1 MLPAL
6 PMRTVLLIDDQAD
19 VREVLRLLLE
29 REGFRAL
36 EAGDG
41 VEALRLLR
49 QNEPHLIILDLLM
62 PQMDG
67 YEFLDQVPAGI
78 PLIVMSGVDE
88 RLGAR
93 SRTLS
98 HAGIRSV
105 LRKPV
110 GIDEIRKAV
119 RDALPSS

>member
-1 MLPAL
+1 
-6 PMRTVLLIDDQAD
+6 MRTVLLIDDQAD

-29 REGFRAL
+29 REGFRAV

-49 QNEPHLIILDLLM
+49 QNQPELIILDLLM
-62 PQMDG
+62 PEMDG
-67 YEFLDQVPAGI
+67 YEFLAQVPAGI

-88 RLGAR
+88 RLSHRAM
-93 SRTLS
+93 LS

-110 GIDEIRKAV
+110 RIEDIQKAV
-119 RDALPSS
+119 RAALPIA